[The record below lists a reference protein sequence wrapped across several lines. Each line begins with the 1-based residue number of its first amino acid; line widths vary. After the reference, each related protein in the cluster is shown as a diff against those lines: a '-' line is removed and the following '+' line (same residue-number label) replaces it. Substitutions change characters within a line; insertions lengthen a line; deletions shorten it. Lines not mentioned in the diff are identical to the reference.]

1 MVTFVSSFTMPFGC
15 FGIYHSPVHSGFFQT
30 GLLFPFSVCTTIPH
44 IQTTQQTSLTGTS
57 LRPLPLLLFTHILL
71 HIFLFV
77 GIPRHFEIIRIVL
90 VHCIVF
96 EGFVL
101 EPKGGKV
108 VQFLIVV
115 DSQCGV

>member
-15 FGIYHSPVHSGFFQT
+15 FGIYQSPVHSGFF
-30 GLLFPFSVCTTIPH
+30 VCTTIPH
-44 IQTTQQTSLTGTS
+44 IQTTQQTSLTSTP

-77 GIPRHFEIIRIVL
+77 GIPRHFEIIWIVL

-101 EPKGGKV
+101 ELKGGKV

-115 DSQCGV
+115 GSQCGV